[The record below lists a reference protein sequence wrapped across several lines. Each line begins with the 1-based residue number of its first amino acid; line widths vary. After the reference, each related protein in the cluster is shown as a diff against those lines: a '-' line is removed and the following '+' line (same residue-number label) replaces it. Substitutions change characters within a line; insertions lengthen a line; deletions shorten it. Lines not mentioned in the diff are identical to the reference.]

1 MNHLHLNLKRTHH
14 AVCLLWGDCLSAA
27 GYVSVCD
34 AFLTAYLRPKAGKDR
49 TCRSFGVKVRQ
60 RQCCRATLGNDLTGK
75 EDGYFLAWPGP
86 YSTTKSQQRLDT
98 DIFIAVGKQS
108 AEVSRIPVEHAEKPR
123 GIGSRDRVFGTQS
136 RVELIAFDVG
146 PAGQQ
151 CQSRSMGRE
160 RLRAVEPIQ
169 KLLLKVGIL
178 IASEGTH
185 GSGTITV
192 GSLRSLD
199 NEMTD
204 RGFDRPSDGV
214 RTQPG
219 KVYENCIDPGG
230 Y

>member
-1 MNHLHLNLKRTHH
+1 MDHLHLDSKRTHH
-14 AVCLLWGDCLSAA
+14 AVCLVSGDLFSAA
-27 GYVSVCD
+27 RYVSLGD
-34 AFLTAYLRPKAGKDR
+34 AFLAAYLRPKPGENH
-49 TCRSFGVKVRQ
+49 TCCSIGVKVRQ
-60 RQCCRATLGNDLTGK
+60 RQCCRAPLGNKLTG
-75 EDGYFLAWPGP
+75 EEGDYFLARPSP
-86 YSTTKSQQRLDT
+86 YGTTKCKQRLRA
-98 DIFIAVGKQS
+98 DIFIAIGKQS
-108 AEVSRIPVEHAEKPR
+108 AEVSRIPVEHAEKPHSIR
-123 GIGSRDRVFGTQS
+123 SRDRGFGMQS
-136 RVELIAFDVG
+136 RLELGAFDPG

-178 IASEGTH
+178 IASKGTH

-219 KVYENCIDPGG
+219 K
-230 Y
+230 